1 MADAGGSGAGARIL
15 DISLDDSFARALPEL
30 SAPWQAMRPED
41 PAILALND
49 RLARELGLDPAVLR
63 TESGVR
69 FLLGNELPE
78 GASPVAQAYAGH
90 QFGGYSPRLGDGRA
104 LLLGEITDVSGR
116 ARDLH
121 LKGSGPTPFARADGF
136 AAVGPMLREYLMGE
150 AMHAL
155 GIPTT
160 RALAVIGTGRL
171 IAREQSL
178 DLLPGAVL
186 VRVASTHLRVGSF
199 QYARALGFGESG
211 SVEPLRRLADFA
223 IARHYPRLAES
234 DDPYLGLLETV
245 IAAQARLVASWMLV
259 GFVHGVMNTD
269 NMTISG
275 ETIDYGPCA
284 FIDAY
289 DPGAVFSSIDRG
301 GRYAYGRQPAIALW
315 NLTRFAEALL
325 PLLGE
330 DIEAAKASAE
340 GALGGYEGQYNE
352 AWVAGMRA
360 KLGLARTTPR
370 PKPSRNWRRACSRSC
385 TPTASTTPAPS
396 VRSRRPP
403 AGDRAP
409 TARCCPRARTRGVV
423 RHLARPCARRRGDG
437 RGQSAHHPAQSP
449 GGGGARGRHRGG
461 SRPLRSDA
469 RGRGR
474 SLLRA
479 PRSRTLHAAGPERA
493 RRVRH
498 LLRDVSGGVLRA
510 SILAG
515 DPGAVQPPLDGD
527 AGGSR
532 AIGHAELGDDV
543 LDMPRHRGRRH
554 AERAG
559 DLRIRRAGGQVGEDL
574 GLAGG
579 ERGML
584 VG

>member
-234 DDPYLGLLETV
+234 DEPYLGLLETV

-330 DIEAAKASAE
+330 DVEAAKASAE
-340 GALGGYEGQYNE
+340 GALGGFAGQYNE

-360 KLGLARTTPR
+360 KLGLAPDHAPAEAVAELAAGLQQELHAHGIDYTGAFRALAEAARGRTSAYRSLLPEGENPGEWFGTWLALAPDGEAMDAVNPR
-370 PKPSRNWRRACSRSC
+370 IIPRNHLVEEALAAATEGDLAPFDRMLEAVTDPYSERPGLERY
-385 TPTASTTPAPS
+385 TQPAPS
-396 VRSRRPP
+396 
-403 AGDRAP
+403 G
-409 TARCCPRARTRGVV
+409 
-423 RHLARPCARRRGDG
+423 L
-437 RGQSAHHPAQSP
+437 
-449 GGGGARGRHRGG
+449 GAYVTYCG
-461 SRPLRSDA
+461 
-469 RGRGR
+469 
-474 SLLRA
+474 
-479 PRSRTLHAAGPERA
+479 T
-493 RRVRH
+493 
-498 LLRDVSGGVLRA
+498 
-510 SILAG
+510 
-515 DPGAVQPPLDGD
+515 
-527 AGGSR
+527 
-532 AIGHAELGDDV
+532 
-543 LDMPRHRGRRH
+543 
-554 AERAG
+554 
-559 DLRIRRAGGQVGEDL
+559 
-574 GLAGG
+574 
-579 ERGML
+579 
-584 VG
+584 